1 MRHRHG
7 LHRLRRTLRV
17 PAISASAIALTAA
30 VVPTVATAVAAT
42 FFSTSALAATLA
54 TAVAAAALASA
65 NVVQRYLRIFQQRR
79 LPGRRLGLAHCF
91 VWRCGSV
98 RHRHG
103 LHRLRRTL
111 QVPAV
116 FAAAVAVAA
125 TALNAPP
132 TNEVRRDV
140 CLFQQRRVPG
150 RWVWL
155 AYGHVWHASAVRHRH

>member
-1 MRHRHG
+1 M
-7 LHRLRRTLRV
+7 HRLWTALL
-17 PAISASAIALTAA
+17 PAAL
-30 VVPTVATAVAAT
+30 ATALAA
-42 FFSTSALAATLA
+42 SALASAALTATLA
-54 TAVAAAALASA
+54 TALAAAALASA
-65 NVVQRYLRIFQQRR
+65 NVVRRYVRIFQQRR
-79 LPGRRLGLAHCF
+79 LPGRRLGLAHCS
-91 VWRCGSV
+91 VWRGGSV

-116 FAAAVAVAA
+116 FAAAVTVAA

-132 TNEVRRDV
+132 TNELRRDV